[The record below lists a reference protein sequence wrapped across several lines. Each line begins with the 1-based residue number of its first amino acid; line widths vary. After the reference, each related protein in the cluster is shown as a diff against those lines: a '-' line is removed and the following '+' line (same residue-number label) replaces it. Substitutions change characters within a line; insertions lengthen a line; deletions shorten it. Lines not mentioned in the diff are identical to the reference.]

1 MAGLKYE
8 LDQWNEGVIAFD
20 QGLYEDALEIFEPIA
35 DSAKIHFNIGVV
47 LATLGDFEGASA
59 AYTQATKLD
68 QYLAIA
74 YFQNGVANVAL
85 EDYAQ
90 ALTCFHDAYLYLRGN
105 MVIDYTQ
112 LGLDFKL
119 YSCQVLFNRALC
131 YIELGEMDLA
141 MTDLWRATREKQT
154 KAHDIL
160 DQALRDKGQDC
171 TVFTVPQG
179 VLYRPPES
187 KVKNSKKK
195 DYLGNSKVIAA
206 IDASDSFAG
215 FQGKSA
221 WQVQMSGPTNV
232 AAAEE
237 PRPMT
242 PPNGLQRRA
251 TERMGGMGRPRRGTG
266 PDSER
271 PQLEHAASFSGMDA
285 SRRAGPGPSSLGP
298 AGSEPRVSLLS
309 RRNTDSR
316 RPAPLNLDGTSNNRA
331 GGSSSAAPNVP
342 SQQFSKKQPSDL
354 RNEYQ
359 DEMDDLD
366 QHVYALS
373 IESQEYTIGDR
384 GLPSQQQPSSA
395 TSSTS
400 DLRISPIPTRDLRIS
415 PIPTRSNS
423 GNSQRAQ
430 VLRQPSHK
438 NNNSMDTSELRR
450 MGSNHSHYD
459 KNGLHREDSVRSN
472 TSGGSAGGGMY
483 QQGNGPSY
491 LDEPVYA
498 GLRDKL
504 RVKCHYTDT
513 RAVLVRVD
521 TPLYELLQRVQEK
534 FQSDRPLKLK
544 YKDEDHHMLSMVD
557 DEDWLMAQQV
567 HLEATGS
574 LERMELWCFE
584 DD

>member
-1 MAGLKYE
+1 MAGLKVPPYFTLHMDHTWFFIIKGHFLTSPLFVSSSSSQYE

-20 QGLYEDALEIFEPIA
+20 QGLYEDSLEIFEPIA

-47 LATLGDFEGASA
+47 LTTLGDFEGASA

-242 PPNGLQRRA
+242 PPN
-251 TERMGGMGRPRRGTG
+251 
-266 PDSER
+266 
-271 PQLEHAASFSGMDA
+271 
-285 SRRAGPGPSSLGP
+285 
-298 AGSEPRVSLLS
+298 
-309 RRNTDSR
+309 
-316 RPAPLNLDGTSNNRA
+316 
-331 GGSSSAAPNVP
+331 
-342 SQQFSKKQPSDL
+342 
-354 RNEYQ
+354 
-359 DEMDDLD
+359 
-366 QHVYALS
+366 
-373 IESQEYTIGDR
+373 
-384 GLPSQQQPSSA
+384 
-395 TSSTS
+395 
-400 DLRISPIPTRDLRIS
+400 
-415 PIPTRSNS
+415 
-423 GNSQRAQ
+423 
-430 VLRQPSHK
+430 
-438 NNNSMDTSELRR
+438 
-450 MGSNHSHYD
+450 
-459 KNGLHREDSVRSN
+459 
-472 TSGGSAGGGMY
+472 
-483 QQGNGPSY
+483 
-491 LDEPVYA
+491 
-498 GLRDKL
+498 
-504 RVKCHYTDT
+504 
-513 RAVLVRVD
+513 
-521 TPLYELLQRVQEK
+521 
-534 FQSDRPLKLK
+534 
-544 YKDEDHHMLSMVD
+544 
-557 DEDWLMAQQV
+557 
-567 HLEATGS
+567 
-574 LERMELWCFE
+574 
-584 DD
+584 

>member
-20 QGLYEDALEIFEPIA
+20 QGLYEDSLEIFEPIA

-47 LATLGDFEGASA
+47 LTTLGDFEGASA

-131 YIELGEMDLA
+131 HIELGEMDLA

-221 WQVQMSGPTNV
+221 WQVQVGGPTNV

-242 PPNGLQRRA
+242 PPNGIQRRA
-251 TERMGGMGRPRRGTG
+251 TERVGGMGRPRRGTG
-266 PDSER
+266 SDSER
-271 PQLEHAASFSGMDA
+271 PQLEHAASFGDA

-298 AGSEPRVSLLS
+298 AGSEPRASLLS
-309 RRNTDSR
+309 RRNTETR
-316 RPAPLNLDGTSNNRA
+316 RPAPLNLEGTSNNRA
-331 GGSSSAAPNVP
+331 GGSSSAAPFAP
-342 SQQFSKKQPSDL
+342 SQYSNKQPSDL

-366 QHVYALS
+366 QHVYALN
-373 IESQEYTIGDR
+373 IESQEYAVGDR
-384 GLPSQQQPSSA
+384 HNGLPSQQQPSSA

-400 DLRISPIPTRDLRIS
+400 DLRISPIPTR
-415 PIPTRSNS
+415 SNS
-423 GNSQRAQ
+423 GNSQRTQ

-438 NNNSMDTSELRR
+438 SNNSMEMSPVIGPRGTTPVLSDLRR
-450 MGSNHSHYD
+450 MGSNNSHYD

-513 RAVLVRVD
+513 RAVLVRAD
-521 TPLYELLQRVQEK
+521 TPIHELLQRVQEK
-534 FQSDRPLKLK
+534 FQVDRPLKLK
-544 YKDEDHHMLSMVD
+544 CKDEDYHMLSMVD

-574 LERMELWCFE
+574 LDRMEL
-584 DD
+584 